1 MTLLR
6 KLSTFFR
13 PTFLHCPAHLAFLI
27 KSPWTAANLISWPGQ
42 VQAEARAWA
51 SLSGHQKW
59 PFVRWHFAFF
69 QRQLNSFLFHF
80 FFIFWN
86 PFFLECALSEMDK
99 THEIFSG
106 N

>member
-13 PTFLHCPAHLAFLI
+13 SSFLHCPAHLAFLI

-59 PFVRWHFAFF
+59 PFVRWHSAFF
-69 QRQLNSFLFHF
+69 QRQLNSFFVSFLFF
-80 FFIFWN
+80 GT
-86 PFFLECALSEMDK
+86 PFFWSAL
-99 THEIFSG
+99 
-106 N
+106 

>member
-13 PTFLHCPAHLAFLI
+13 SSFLHCPAHLAFLI

-42 VQAEARAWA
+42 VQAAARAWA

-59 PFVRWHFAFF
+59 SFVRWHFAFF
-69 QRQLNSFLFHF
+69 FSVSLIRFLFLF
-80 FFIFWN
+80 Y
-86 PFFLECALSEMDK
+86 FLEPLFFGVRSK
-99 THEIFSG
+99 RNGQNS
-106 N
+106 